1 MKRFKGQYR
10 AQLIINIDASYGD
23 DEKTYSIAEARMRLL
38 NIMTNG
44 WIRLLNGH
52 MGNKG
57 TVALVDPSVELHEVV
72 EGTNKRKERNAYS
85 ASISLSR

>member
-72 EGTNKRKERNAYS
+72 E
-85 ASISLSR
+85 

>member
-10 AQLIINIDASYGD
+10 AQLIININASYGD

-44 WIRLLNGH
+44 LIRFLNDH
-52 MGNKG
+52 MGNNG
-57 TVALVDPSVELHEVV
+57 TVALVNPSVELQEVV
-72 EGTNKRKERNAYS
+72 E
-85 ASISLSR
+85 

>member
-1 MKRFKGQYR
+1 MKRYKGKYEAR
-10 AQLIINIDASYGD
+10 LIININASYGD
-23 DEKTYSIAEARMRLL
+23 DEKTYSIAEARMRML

-44 WIRLLNGH
+44 LIRFLNGH

-72 EGTNKRKERNAYS
+72 E
-85 ASISLSR
+85 

>member
-1 MKRFKGQYR
+1 MHGTLR
-10 AQLIINIDASYGD
+10 NIHNDAT
-23 DEKTYSIAEARMRLL
+23 ERQVLTYSIAEARMRLL

-44 WIRLLNGH
+44 LIRLLNGH

-72 EGTNKRKERNAYS
+72 E
-85 ASISLSR
+85 

>member
-38 NIMTNG
+38 NLMTNG
-44 WIRLLNGH
+44 LIRLLNGH

-72 EGTNKRKERNAYS
+72 E
-85 ASISLSR
+85 

>member
-10 AQLIINIDASYGD
+10 AKLVININASYGD

-44 WIRLLNGH
+44 LIMFLNYH
-52 MGNKG
+52 MGDKG
-57 TVALVDPSVELHEVV
+57 KVALVDPSIELYEVT
-72 EGTNKRKERNAYS
+72 E
-85 ASISLSR
+85 

>member
-44 WIRLLNGH
+44 LIRFLNSH

-57 TVALVDPSVELHEVV
+57 TVALVNPSVELHEVV
-72 EGTNKRKERNAYS
+72 E
-85 ASISLSR
+85 